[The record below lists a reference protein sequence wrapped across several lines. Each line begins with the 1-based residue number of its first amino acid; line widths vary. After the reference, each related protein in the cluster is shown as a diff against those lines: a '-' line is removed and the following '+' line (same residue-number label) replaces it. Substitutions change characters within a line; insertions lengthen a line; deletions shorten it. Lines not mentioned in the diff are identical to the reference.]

1 MTARGNDRRSRRSVI
16 AILSARVLA
25 LLGALM
31 WIVAAA
37 SFGEYRDLRPS
48 LWARILAGASIGV
61 PVLLGSGA
69 LAITGLLLQRRR
81 GAP

>member
-1 MTARGNDRRSRRSVI
+1 MGARGNDPRSRRSVI

-25 LLGALM
+25 VLGVLI

-37 SFGEYRDLRPS
+37 SFGEYQGLRPG

-69 LAITGLLLQRRR
+69 LAIAGLLLQRRR
-81 GAP
+81 

>member
-1 MTARGNDRRSRRSVI
+1 
-16 AILSARVLA
+16 
-25 LLGALM
+25 M

-69 LAITGLLLQRRR
+69 LAIAGLLLQRRR